1 MTRDELLARLEV
13 LLGGRVSEEIIF
25 GDISTGAQ
33 NDLQRATDIARSMVM
48 EYGMSAKLG
57 PLTYVSESR
66 SAHLDLGFGSRE
78 REFSERTAQQIDE
91 EVYGIVEASHQN
103 AREILTSQRGMLE
116 KLAKILLEKESME
129 GEELKKFVEE
139 VKAGLIAKD
148 SSRPPV
154 QDVNRLV

>member
-1 MTRDELLARLEV
+1 MTRGELLARLKV

-33 NDLQRATDIARSMVM
+33 NDLQRATDIARRMVM
-48 EYGMSAKLG
+48 EYGMSEKLG
-57 PLTYVSESR
+57 PLTYVSER
-66 SAHLDLGFGSRE
+66 SAHLDLGFASRE

-91 EVYGIVEASHQN
+91 EIYGIIEDSHRN
-103 AREILTSQRGMLE
+103 AREILTSQRSMLE

-139 VKAGLIAKD
+139 VTAGITVKG
-148 SSRPPV
+148 SSEQPV
-154 QDVNRLV
+154 PGVKQQV